1 MIYLASGSPRRRELL
16 TQIGCSFEVVKSDAD
31 EIMDDA
37 LSPAELVKA
46 NAASKAQAV
55 ASKLETSAAVL
66 GADTVVALD
75 GKIFGKPLDEADAA
89 RMLRAL
95 SGKKHEVYTGLAF
108 VVNGETYT
116 AEEGTLVEFRELT
129 DEEIAEYIAT
139 GEPMDKAGAYAVQGF
154 AAKFI
159 PCIEG
164 SFSNVVGLPL
174 AAVDSLARKA
184 GADLYGHAR
193 S

>member
-46 NAASKAQAV
+46 NAASKAKAV

-116 AEEGTLVEFRELT
+116 AAEGTLVEFRELT

-159 PCIEG
+159 PRIEG

>member
-116 AEEGTLVEFRELT
+116 AAEGTLVEFRELT

>member
-116 AEEGTLVEFRELT
+116 AAEGTLVEFRELT

-159 PCIEG
+159 PRIEG

>member
-108 VVNGETYT
+108 VVNGETYM
-116 AEEGTLVEFRELT
+116 AAEGTLVEFRELT